1 MAIFNDLKRIFFG
14 AKSVAK
20 HQAEKAGDAAREIG
34 GDLKSQSD
42 DLIQHTKEAAGE
54 LMDKAPEYFEKGK
67 DALEDLSDKIWREA
81 DAAVDKGKELKDKTS
96 DSINSKLEDLNPKT
110 EEVDLD
116 ADFGLDF
123 EDLGMQEVP
132 EAESPK
138 AGTIDFEEGLVD
150 DVSGKVAQA
159 ASGLKDAASGAFKK
173 AADATAGIRSAA
185 ADAAGTGLDA
195 AAKAGAGLKDQAEI
209 LAGKVGD
216 VSEIV
221 GAKVLEKGDEIL
233 ERAAEIGVDLKDKAG
248 DFIDHANVEAE
259 KMKMEETIEQAK
271 RAAEVAEAR
280 ARAFDGKE
288 GARDTGESTLSG
300 TDSFFDRAARF
311 ADGDYANEGGKD
323 MQIKQNPDAKAK
335 EGGGLITGFLDA
347 DGDGDSLI
355 DDAQIVEEE

>member
-20 HQAEKAGDAAREIG
+20 HQAGKAGDAAREIG
-34 GDLKSQSD
+34 DDLKSQSD

-67 DALEDLSDKIWREA
+67 DALEDLSDKIWRDA
-81 DAAVDKGKELKDKTS
+81 DAAVDKGKELKDKAS
-96 DSINSKLEDLNPKT
+96 DAINSKLEDLNPKT
-110 EEVDLD
+110 EEIDLD
-116 ADFGLDF
+116 ADFGLDLD
-123 EDLGMQEVP
+123 DLGMQEVS
-132 EAESPK
+132 ETESPK

-150 DVSGKVAQA
+150 DVSGKVAKA

-173 AADATAGIRSAA
+173 AADATAGIRGAA
-185 ADAAGTGLDA
+185 AGAADSGLNA
-195 AAKAGAGLKDQAEI
+195 AAKAGAGLKDQAEV

-216 VSEIV
+216 VSEVV

-233 ERAAEIGVDLKDKAG
+233 DRAAEIGADLKGKAS

-259 KMKMEETIEQAK
+259 KMKMEETIEKAK
-271 RAAEVAEAR
+271 HAAEVAEAR

-288 GARDTGESTLSG
+288 SARDTGESTLSG

-323 MQIKQNPDAKAK
+323 MQIKKNPDAKAK
-335 EGGGLITGFLDA
+335 KEGGLISGFLDS

-355 DDAQIVEEE
+355 DDAEIVDEE